1 MELSFLASN
10 SAFSASASSLR
21 LTFAYRRLPLS
32 NFGFPRRPFR
42 SVGSNPRLAAH
53 FTSSPASRIIG
64 RASMTFSDS
73 VLLHD
78 LIAGVLTLSGAMA
91 SLKFWDELAKRNVFS
106 KIVSRKLVHIS
117 IGLIFMLFWPIFSD
131 SGSAP
136 YIAAFSVA
144 INALRML
151 AIGFGFVEDPVVVKS
166 MSREGDYRE
175 LRKGP
180 FYYALA
186 ITFATTYLW
195 RVSPL
200 APIIVANL
208 CAGDGFAD
216 LIGRKF
222 GKAKLPYNANKSYL
236 GSFAML
242 FFGFIVSI
250 GYLCYFSSFG
260 FFTFSPKLVLNTF
273 LVALVTT
280 LVESLP
286 ISTRFDDNLT
296 VPLTSFIVGAL
307 ILRS

>member
-1 MELSFLASN
+1 
-10 SAFSASASSLR
+10 
-21 LTFAYRRLPLS
+21 
-32 NFGFPRRPFR
+32 
-42 SVGSNPRLAAH
+42 
-53 FTSSPASRIIG
+53 
-64 RASMTFSDS
+64 
-73 VLLHD
+73 
-78 LIAGVLTLSGAMA
+78 
-91 SLKFWDELAKRNVFS
+91 
-106 KIVSRKLVHIS
+106 
-117 IGLIFMLFWPIFSD
+117 
-131 SGSAP
+131 
-136 YIAAFSVA
+136 
-144 INALRML
+144 ML

-186 ITFATTYLW
+186 ITFAIMYLW

-250 GYLCYFSSFG
+250 GYLCYFSSFD

-286 ISTRFDDNLT
+286 ISTRLDDNLT
-296 VPLTSFIVGAL
+296 VPLTSIIVGAQ
-307 ILRS
+307 IL